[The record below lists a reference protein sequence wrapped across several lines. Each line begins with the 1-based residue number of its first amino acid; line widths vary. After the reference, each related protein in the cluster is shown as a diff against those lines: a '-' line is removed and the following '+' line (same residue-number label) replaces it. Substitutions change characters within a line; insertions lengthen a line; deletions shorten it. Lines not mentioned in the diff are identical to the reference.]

1 MLHPLK
7 SELNFPY
14 GPKDAR
20 SVTEVTTCMV
30 RSCANTLSTRSI
42 KNCPMAETFHVDS
55 AQEPLDGSSPRAF
68 RWAGYPSW
76 TVQLGGRCSITAL
89 NEWTCLFV
97 HRLPLVL
104 VSPPLVLHN

>member
-1 MLHPLK
+1 MWDRSDDL
-7 SELNFPY
+7 Y
-14 GPKDAR
+14 GPLLR
-20 SVTEVTTCMV
+20 IYLVNTEG
-30 RSCANTLSTRSI
+30 SI
-42 KNCPMAETFHVDS
+42 KNCPMAETFHVDT

-97 HRLPLVL
+97 HRLPLLL